1 MKIKYY
7 LNLAVL
13 LAFGLTG
20 SEICNAQSLAI
31 GHITA
36 EVIEWASISSQA
48 ATNVSLGTSSSGN
61 TSINTQLAVMMG
73 LIWEQWQSVQEIAP
87 LLRWFL
93 NLQNSPIYWGML
105 SRWIHTSAVNPEH
118 QSINQEVP
126 RTSSLTAQQI

>member
-36 EVIEWASISSQA
+36 EVIESASISSQA

-73 LIWEQWQSVQEIAP
+73 LIWEQ
-87 LLRWFL
+87 
-93 NLQNSPIYWGML
+93 
-105 SRWIHTSAVNPEH
+105 
-118 QSINQEVP
+118 
-126 RTSSLTAQQI
+126 